1 MPPDF
6 RHARLVTGLAVSEII
21 ASNPGMFKHVF
32 VHVSVINMKSILE
45 IESIKSLFLVLSPRT
60 LLNIPLIFQVLNEIP
75 VLILDIS
82 NNLIENAGSNSF
94 GGKNPNLLFN
104 SKIMH
109 DRI

>member
-1 MPPDF
+1 MLTYFLNLLLNNRLMPPDF
-6 RHARLVTGLAVSEII
+6 RHARLVTGLA
-21 ASNPGMFKHVF
+21 
-32 VHVSVINMKSILE
+32 VSVINMKSILE

-82 NNLIENAGSNSF
+82 NNLIENAGNNSF
-94 GGKNPNLLFN
+94 WGKNSNLLFS

-109 DRI
+109 DSI